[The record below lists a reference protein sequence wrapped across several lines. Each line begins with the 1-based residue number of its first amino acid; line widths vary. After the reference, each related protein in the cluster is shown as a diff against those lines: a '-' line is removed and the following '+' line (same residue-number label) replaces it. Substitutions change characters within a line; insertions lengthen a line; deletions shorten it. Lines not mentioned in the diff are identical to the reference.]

1 MIFCFI
7 SLPNTIFFTAF
18 STNYSHSCQ
27 FTSIFEDFQIPHNR
41 LKIKPMKENQPD
53 KEHTKSKL
61 QEGETE
67 QEGGLSMAP
76 PKFSLSAGAGPI
88 QKKDAGGVV
97 QRQANPTSFPWYGVV
112 QGAAP
117 ASLLSSAQ
125 IDPNNANAIAQIPL
139 NTRILATGRSGDF
152 LNVEYGGQRGFVHVG
167 NVNEL
172 GTGNI
177 THQNASPAQAQQLF
191 TEMAGLQFLTTQ
203 GQLAPVPYHY
213 PPDGCYARAHLMMQ
227 RLTELGYASEKVFAI
242 SRTQGGGAGLHVPTP
257 YGPDTTGQP
266 AVDWWYHV
274 APIIRVQQADG
285 STQQMVL
292 DPSMTSGPVTI
303 SQWTGMMSGQAFQ
316 NLSISQVQNLLQQN
330 NGNFPTGQNITY
342 TVPRD
347 NLFPGQFRDGTHMA
361 DANADMESVR
371 GRLSDYALYARGHE
385 VAAAVRGVLSG
396 GNVTA
401 SALETTLQ
409 RFDPMSRFALAA
421 LFPNLIT
428 QIGQALNDPA
438 ATRRIMQLLGPPPS
452 PNPGP

>member
-1 MIFCFI
+1 
-7 SLPNTIFFTAF
+7 
-18 STNYSHSCQ
+18 
-27 FTSIFEDFQIPHNR
+27 
-41 LKIKPMKENQPD
+41 MKENQPD
-53 KEHTKSKL
+53 KEHSKSKI
-61 QEGETE
+61 QEAESE

-76 PKFSLSAGAGPI
+76 PKFSLSAGEGPI

-97 QRQANPTSFPWYGVV
+97 QRQADPTSFPWYGVV

-139 NTRILATGRSGDF
+139 NTRVLANGRSGDF
-152 LNVEYGGQRGFVHVG
+152 LEVEYSGQRGYVHVS

-177 THQNASPAQAQQLF
+177 THQFATTAQAQQLF
-191 TEMAGLQFLTTQ
+191 TEMAGLQFLTTR
-203 GQLAPVPYHY
+203 GELAPVPYHY

-257 YGPDTTGQP
+257 YGPDTAGQP

-274 APIIRVQQADG
+274 APIIQVQQADG
-285 STQQMVL
+285 TTQQMVI

-316 NLSISQVQNLLQQN
+316 NLSISQVQNLMQQN
-330 NGNFPTGQNITY
+330 NGNFPDGQNITY

-347 NLFPGQFRDGTHMA
+347 NLFPGQFRDGTQMD

-371 GRLSDYALYARGHE
+371 GRLSDYSLQAKGHE
-385 VAAAVRGVLSG
+385 VAASVRGVLNS

-401 SALETTLQ
+401 NAIETAMLQ
-409 RFDPMSRFALAA
+409 HDQFSRYAMGV
-421 LFPNLIT
+421 LFPQLVD
-428 QIGQALNDPA
+428 QIRTAINDPTA
-438 ATRRIMQLLGPPPS
+438 MRRIEALMAQP
-452 PNPGP
+452 